1 MTTLPSP
8 QLLMGLFAKVEH
20 FGHVADTPFGVGYQL
35 QGLTVAVS
43 FFGHHLY
50 VGYQQAVLVL
60 AFERQVQFA
69 DAANPANAALLDKI
83 HAIDAQ
89 YGPHLQPPSADVQI
103 APEQQNNGQQTSQSG
118 HSASASPHLTL
129 GEP

>member
-1 MTTLPSP
+1 MSTLPSP

-20 FGHVADTPFGVGYQL
+20 FGHIADTPFGVGYQL

-69 DAANPANAALLDKI
+69 DAANQANAALLDKI
-83 HAIDAQ
+83 YAIDAH
-89 YGPHLQPPSADVQI
+89 YGLHLQPPTVDVQI
-103 APEQQNNGQQTSQSG
+103 APEQQKNDQQPSQSG
-118 HSASASPHLTL
+118 HSASAPPHLML